1 MALPPGLVLRKAGI
15 ADIDLLA
22 ALHEAGFGEAWDRP
36 WSRQS
41 FAEILAL
48 PGAAG
53 LIALNRAD
61 SPAPDS
67 PAANS
72 PAPAEP
78 VGFGL
83 TLGSGQEVE
92 LLLLAVLPA
101 WRRRGIA
108 RHLLEALLADAAT
121 AGAGRVLLEVAAANR
136 AAIACYAAAGFTPCG
151 RRRDYY
157 GPGIDAVLYE
167 RILSAA
173 SIGKESGPEL
183 LNKCE

>member
-1 MALPPGLVLRKAGI
+1 MALPPDLHLQKAGI
-15 ADIDLLA
+15 AEIDLLA
-22 ALHEAGFGEAWDRP
+22 ALHAAGFGEAWDRP

-48 PGAAG
+48 PGASG
-53 LIALNRAD
+53 LIALI
-61 SPAPDS
+61 PD
-67 PAANS
+67 PDQ
-72 PAPAEP
+72 PQP

-83 TLGSGQEVE
+83 TLGSGPEVE

-108 RHLLEALLADAAT
+108 RHLLFALLREAAA
-121 AGAGRVLLEVAAANR
+121 AGATRALLEVAAANR

-157 GPGIDAVLYE
+157 APGIDAVLYE
-167 RILSAA
+167 RFLTTT
-173 SIGKESGPEL
+173 SIGKEIRQEPG
-183 LNKCE
+183 NKCE